1 MIIHA
6 RYPRM
11 SKTLIST
18 APPKIPTPTP
28 TPTAKIPT
36 ILTLTVKVTE

>member
-18 APPKIPTPTP
+18 SPPKIPTP